1 MFALG
6 VILLAYSRLL
16 LVRLKDDWDASIKRK
31 AIDPVVVNTYRS
43 DQSKSNPCPPP
54 KHNNAQDDPSTCV
67 VLLALTTAIFRCDT
81 LVLAVPLLLMLL
93 LRRLMP
99 MGRMVLV
106 GTLSGLGGI
115 GASFSGWCLI

>member
-1 MFALG
+1 M
-6 VILLAYSRLL
+6 
-16 LVRLKDDWDASIKRK
+16 D
-31 AIDPVVVNTYRS
+31 TYRS
-43 DQSKSNPCPPP
+43 DQIKVHTLRPPP
-54 KHNNAQDDPSTCV
+54 KHNNTQDDPSTCL

-99 MGRMVLV
+99 LGRMVLV

-115 GASFSGWCLI
+115 GASLSVWDVSCLATLFLPLS